1 MVPRRCSTCMAHN
14 YNGSGAGPAR
24 DHPPVTPGAWPR
36 AEPTRAPFGWLHS
49 PAMRTLRLL
58 VVVVL
63 ATWRLGAAQQASA
76 YLPIHHWA
84 TPYLEHFIARGVMAD
99 PTPLTRPW
107 REGDVL
113 KALTDLD
120 TTQLS
125 GSERAVVRRITT
137 ELTGSGD
144 RGTGNGGAFRMEG
157 ALGAA
162 NGSHPRRA
170 PLRAASAGHAQ
181 ADGGL
186 DRAGHW

>member
-113 KALTDLD
+113 KALAELD

-137 ELTGSGD
+137 ELTGSVE
-144 RGTGNGGAFRMEG
+144 RGTGNGGAVRVG
-157 ALGAA
+157 GSGGAA
-162 NGSHPRRA
+162 QASHARRDPPRA
-170 PLRAASAGHAQ
+170 PGVGPTTASGS
-181 ADGGL
+181 L
-186 DRAGHW
+186 